1 MSKTITAAIYV
12 RVSTVDQNDAMQLT
26 DLRSYAERMGW
37 SVVEYAEKKSSVKKR
52 PAFNSMMD
60 DARLRKIDVVLVWKM
75 DRFARSLQQ
84 LIDSIHLLDTYGV
97 RFICITQSIDT
108 DKSNPASRLM
118 LHVLGAVAEFERG
131 IIVERVQSGVA
142 QYRRDYD
149 AGKIGKERNS
159 RSGRNLAPHRP
170 MKIFRRDEA
179 VRLRNEGKS
188 LRKIASELGVPL
200 TTVVRAIKAGA

>member
-1 MSKTITAAIYV
+1 MSNRTAAIYV

-26 DLRSYAERMGW
+26 DLRGYAGRMGW
-37 SVVEYAEKKSSVKKR
+37 SIVEYAEKKSSVKKR
-52 PAFNSMMD
+52 PAFNQMME
-60 DARLRKIDVVLVWKM
+60 DARLRKVDVVLVWKM

-84 LIDSIHLLDTYGV
+84 LIESIRLLDTYGV
-97 RFICITQSIDT
+97 RFVCVTQSIDT

-179 VRLRNEGKS
+179 VRLRKAGKS
-188 LRKIASELGVPL
+188 LREIAAQLSVPL
-200 TTVVRAIKAGA
+200 TTVVRAIKAAA